1 MMLSERAIKMMR
13 VKLKKIKIIRNNL
26 SIKVGIYSLKSLLF
40 CRYAIM
46 LVTVTAQ
53 TDSDAHV
60 VINLA
65 LEEVWT
71 LGWAAILK
79 ASQQT
84 RVKFYLFLSY
94 TVQYIYQL

>member
-1 MMLSERAIKMMR
+1 
-13 VKLKKIKIIRNNL
+13 
-26 SIKVGIYSLKSLLF
+26 
-40 CRYAIM
+40 M

-53 TDSDAHV
+53 VDSDAQV

-79 ASQQT
+79 ASQ
-84 RVKFYLFLSY
+84 
-94 TVQYIYQL
+94 

>member
-1 MMLSERAIKMMR
+1 MVLSKSSIKMMR
-13 VKLKKIKIIRNNL
+13 VRLKTIKKICNNL
-26 SIKVGIYSLKSLLF
+26 SIKVGIYFLKSLF
-40 CRYAIM
+40 FFRYATM

-53 TDSDAHV
+53 VDSDAHV

-79 ASQQT
+79 ASQ
-84 RVKFYLFLSY
+84 
-94 TVQYIYQL
+94 